1 MSPGS
6 QWWEHQV
13 FNLLAMAYDIFA
25 IFSSTLEATSLFMFS
40 LVIKEEL
47 NIFLFYSKGNC
58 NTNPCRSH
66 RRKRVSGD
74 IESGSMVEK
83 RRKEKNN
90 KKKKAKEKMA
100 KEKKV
105 RGKMKKEKRKKKEK
119 KKKWKNIYTLLK
131 RLQSW
136 LRKRLKRLALYKGPK
151 SAT

>member
-1 MSPGS
+1 
-6 QWWEHQV
+6 
-13 FNLLAMAYDIFA
+13 MAYDIFA

-40 LVIKEEL
+40 LVIKKEL

-58 NTNPCRSH
+58 NTNPCRSL

-83 RRKEKNN
+83 RRKEKKD
-90 KKKKAKEKMA
+90 KKKKAKEKKA
-100 KEKKV
+100 

-131 RLQSW
+131 RLQS
-136 LRKRLKRLALYKGPK
+136 
-151 SAT
+151 

>member
-1 MSPGS
+1 
-6 QWWEHQV
+6 
-13 FNLLAMAYDIFA
+13 MAYDIFA

-40 LVIKEEL
+40 LEIKKDL

-58 NTNPCRSH
+58 NTNPCRSR

-90 KKKKAKEKMA
+90 KKKKTKEKMT
-100 KEKKV
+100 KEKKAK
-105 RGKMKKEKRKKKEK
+105 GKKKEKKRKKKEKKIMK

-131 RLQSW
+131 RLQS
-136 LRKRLKRLALYKGPK
+136 
-151 SAT
+151 